1 MIGGMTRTKETAEE
15 RISRALEAFEDGWNR
30 GDLAGACAGFA
41 EDADFISVTGRW
53 WRGRPEIVRHLEAHR
68 ASSLRITSV
77 SIRFLTFDV
86 AVLHLTWQL
95 RAGAG
100 PARRGILTMTT
111 RRQKERWIFD
121 AAQNT
126 ELSVP

>member
-1 MIGGMTRTKETAEE
+1 MTRPKEPGTAEE
-15 RISRALEAFEDGWNR
+15 QITRALEGFEDGWNR
-30 GDLAGACAGFA
+30 GDLAGACAAFA

-68 ASSLRITSV
+68 NSALRITSV
-77 SIRFLTFDV
+77 SIRFLTSDV

-95 RAGAG
+95 RSGAG
-100 PARRGILTMTT
+100 SPRRGILTMTS
-111 RRQKERWIFD
+111 RRWKGRWIFD

-126 ELSVP
+126 ELSVS